1 MTEAAPSKKILLIE
15 DSKNISGVLV
25 DVLKAEG
32 YTVMHAPD
40 GVTGVAMTRREKPDL
55 VLLDLLLPKLSGYD
69 VCNTIK
75 RDNNTRHIPVLVI
88 STMDKP
94 ESVARA
100 KAAGAAN
107 FMRKPYNLDDLLAEI
122 KRLLGR

>member
-1 MTEAAPSKKILLIE
+1 MTEGAPSKKILLVE
-15 DSKNISGVLV
+15 DSKNISTVLV

-55 VLLDLLLPKLSGYD
+55 LLLDLLLPKLSGYD

-100 KAAGAAN
+100 KACGAAN

-122 KRLLGR
+122 KRLLGQ

>member
-1 MTEAAPSKKILLIE
+1 MTDPAPAKKILLVE

-69 VCNTIK
+69 VCNAIK

-100 KAAGAAN
+100 KACGAAN

-122 KRLLGR
+122 KRLLGQ

>member
-1 MTEAAPSKKILLIE
+1 VTDPAPAKKILLVE

-69 VCNTIK
+69 VCNAIK

-100 KAAGAAN
+100 KACGAAN

-122 KRLLGR
+122 KRLLGQ

>member
-1 MTEAAPSKKILLIE
+1 MTEAPSKKILLVE
-15 DSKNISGVLV
+15 DSKNISTVLV
-25 DVLKAEG
+25 EVLKAEG

-40 GVTGVAMTRREKPDL
+40 GVAGVAMARREKPDL

-100 KAAGAAN
+100 KACGAAN

>member
-1 MTEAAPSKKILLIE
+1 MTEAARSKKILLIE
-15 DSKNISGVLV
+15 DSKNISGVLA

-32 YTVMHAPD
+32 YAVMHASD
-40 GVTGVAMTRREKPDL
+40 GVTGVAMTRRESPDL

-88 STMDKP
+88 STMNKP

-122 KRLLGR
+122 KRLLGQ

>member
-1 MTEAAPSKKILLIE
+1 MTEGAPSKKILLVE
-15 DSKNISGVLV
+15 DSKNISAVLV

-55 VLLDLLLPKLSGYD
+55 LLLDLLLPKLSGYD

-100 KAAGAAN
+100 KACGAAN

-122 KRLLGR
+122 KRLLGQ

>member
-1 MTEAAPSKKILLIE
+1 MTEGTPSKKILLVE

-32 YTVMHAPD
+32 YTVIHAPD
-40 GVTGVAMTRREKPDL
+40 GVAGVAMARREKPDL

-69 VCNTIK
+69 VCNAIK
-75 RDNNTRHIPVLVI
+75 RDNNTRHIPILVI

-100 KAAGAAN
+100 KACGAAN

-122 KRLLGR
+122 KRLLGK

>member
-1 MTEAAPSKKILLIE
+1 MTEAAPSKKILLVE
-15 DSKNISGVLV
+15 DSKNISTVLV

-32 YTVMHAPD
+32 YAVIHAPD

-69 VCNTIK
+69 VCNAIK

-100 KAAGAAN
+100 KACGAAN

-122 KRLLGR
+122 KRLLGQ